1 MNSTL
6 FYLALIQ
13 IIISAIIAIGV
24 LFISFKILR
33 KIFFKEEATKE
44 NHLAFTIF
52 TSGVFISIAI
62 ILSEIIP
69 SISNIIR
76 LSVSNNEQVPFSNII
91 LYSGIY
97 LLVGFVFALI
107 INLFTF
113 LLFTGLT
120 KGLNEFEEIKNNNT
134 AIAVL
139 VVASLVSI
147 TLVIQDSIAAMVE
160 SLIPYQEV
168 SNFLM

>member
-1 MNSTL
+1 
-6 FYLALIQ
+6 
-13 IIISAIIAIGV
+13 
-24 LFISFKILR
+24 
-33 KIFFKEEATKE
+33 
-44 NHLAFTIF
+44 
-52 TSGVFISIAI
+52 
-62 ILSEIIP
+62 
-69 SISNIIR
+69 
-76 LSVSNNEQVPFSNII
+76 
-91 LYSGIY
+91 
-97 LLVGFVFALI
+97 LVGFVFALI